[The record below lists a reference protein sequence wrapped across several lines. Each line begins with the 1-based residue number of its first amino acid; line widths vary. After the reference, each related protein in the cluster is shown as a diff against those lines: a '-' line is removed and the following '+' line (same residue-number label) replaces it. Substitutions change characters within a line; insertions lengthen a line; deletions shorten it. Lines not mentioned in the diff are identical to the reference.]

1 MLLEAEQKEAYPVTV
16 KIEEHGS
23 FLIVHIA
30 LKATWG
36 KFTSPNLCV
45 FYDEFGKNVRQASL
59 STQTKQPILSL
70 PKQPLDGVK
79 ESFVPAPSSTLPSPP
94 APNTVPRMSPP
105 LLPQGKVVWVYV
117 NLREGPGIQHKI
129 IGKAHM
135 KTSFKILA
143 EKAGWL
149 RVKLENGSEGWMSK
163 KAITLDSHMTPSPQI
178 PAVSSRDSSQ
188 IRSSQKPLSPM

>member
-1 MLLEAEQKEAYPVTV
+1 MFLEAEQKEAYPVTV

-23 FLIVHIA
+23 SLIVHIT

-36 KFTSPNLCV
+36 KFTSPNLCG
-45 FYDEFGKNVRQASL
+45 FYDEFGKNVKQASL
-59 STQTKQPILSL
+59 RTETKQPIPPL
-70 PKQPLDGVK
+70 PKQLPDGVK
-79 ESFVPAPSSTLPSPP
+79 ESFVPAPSSSPL
-94 APNTVPRMSPP
+94 APNTVPKMSPP

-117 NLREGPGIQHKI
+117 NLREGPGIQYKI

-135 KTSFKILA
+135 KTSFRIQA

-163 KAITLDSHMTPSPQI
+163 KAVTLDSHTTPSPQS
-178 PAVSSRDSSQ
+178 PKVSSQDSSQ